1 MGIATKSIG
10 FLIDELSITN
20 LRCWFAQEDI
30 MNKSL
35 TEAERL
41 EAAINAQTQNA
52 KRTELI
58 RAIDS
63 KLGEEYTNT
72 SKTYTYFKK

>member
-10 FLIDELSITN
+10 FLIDELITTN

-30 MNKSL
+30 MDKSL
-35 TEAERL
+35 TETERL
-41 EAAINAQTQNA
+41 KAAINAQTQNA

-58 RAIDS
+58 RALDS
-63 KLGEEYTNT
+63 RFGEEHTNT
-72 SKTYTYFKK
+72 PKTYTYFKK